1 MGSEDLFHKR
11 KARKAVDIERSS
23 AKRKPYDRV
32 LIVCE
37 GEKTEP
43 YYFEEMKVVLD
54 LDSAN
59 IRIDG
64 SCGSSPKSVVEHAM
78 TLFERAKDK
87 GEQYDRVFC
96 VFDRDQHETFDEA
109 IAKVKKYNKKL
120 LVDEYYLK
128 NEEPSFTV
136 IRSTPSFEYWLLLHY
151 TPTTRSFLSTDNKSS
166 GDQVIDELKVY
177 ITDYKKKKKG
187 LYKMST
193 TKNLLNGALAHSKRI
208 FDNAEKT
215 GDSNPSTNVHILVD
229 YLHNIKENK

>member
-11 KARKAVDIERSS
+11 KARRAIDIERNS
-23 AKRKPYDRV
+23 AKRKPYDRI

-43 YYFEEMKVVLD
+43 FYFEEMKVELD

-59 IRIDG
+59 IKIDG
-64 SCGSSPKSVVEHAM
+64 SCDSSPRSVVEHAI
-78 TLFERAKDK
+78 TLFERAKFK

-109 IAKVKKYNKKL
+109 IDKVKTYNKQL
-120 LVDEYYLK
+120 LVDEFYLK
-128 NEEPSFTV
+128 NEDPTFTV
-136 IRSTPSFEYWLLLHY
+136 IRSTPSFEYWFLLHY
-151 TPTTRSFLSTDNKSS
+151 TPTTRPFLSTNTKSS
-166 GDQVIDELKVY
+166 GDQVIDELRTY

-187 LYKMST
+187 IYKMST

-215 GDSNPSTNVHILVD
+215 GDFNPSTNVHTLVN
-229 YLHNIKENK
+229 YLQNIKEDK

>member
-11 KARKAVDIERSS
+11 KARKAVDIVRSS

-59 IRIDG
+59 IKIDG
-64 SCGSSPKSVVEHAM
+64 SCDSSPKSVVEHAI
-78 TLFERAKDK
+78 TLFERARVK

-109 IAKVKKYNKKL
+109 ITTVNKYNKKL
-120 LVDEYYLK
+120 SVDIYYLK
-128 NEEPSFTV
+128 YEDPSFTV

-151 TPTTRSFLSTDNKSS
+151 IPTTRSFLSTDTKSS

-187 LYKMST
+187 IYKMST
-193 TKNLLNGALAHSKRI
+193 SNNLLNGALAHSKRI
-208 FDNAEKT
+208 FNNAVKT
-215 GDSNPSTNVHILVD
+215 KDFNPSTNIHILVN
-229 YLHNIKENK
+229 YLQNIK

>member
-43 YYFEEMKVVLD
+43 YYFEEIKVTLD

-59 IRIDG
+59 IQIDG
-64 SCGSSPKSVVEHAM
+64 SCGSSPRSVVAHAI
-78 TLFERAKDK
+78 TLFERARLK

-109 IAKVKKYNKKL
+109 IIKVNKYNKQL
-120 LVDEYYLK
+120 LADKYYLK
-128 NEEPSFTV
+128 NEDPTFTV
-136 IRSTPSFEYWLLLHY
+136 IRSTPSFEYWLLLHFI
-151 TPTTRSFLSTDNKSS
+151 PTTMSFLSTDTKSS

-177 ITDYKKKKKG
+177 ITNYKKKQKG
-187 LYKMST
+187 LYKMSIT
-193 TKNLLNGALAHSKRI
+193 DNLLNGALAHSNKI
-208 FDNAEKT
+208 FNNAVKT
-215 GDSNPSTNVHILVD
+215 KDFNPSTNIHILVN
-229 YLHNIKENK
+229 YLQNIK